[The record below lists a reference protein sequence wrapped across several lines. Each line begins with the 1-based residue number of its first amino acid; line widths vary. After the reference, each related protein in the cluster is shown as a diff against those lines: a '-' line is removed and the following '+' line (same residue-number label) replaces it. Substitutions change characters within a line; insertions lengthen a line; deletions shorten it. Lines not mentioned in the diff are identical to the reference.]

1 MPLPVI
7 EWYRNN
13 GDTPIFQSI
22 NDPYLYM
29 HELTAAQRNSDYH
42 CVVANAYLGT
52 NPQRSPV
59 TYSLSN
65 LIPVDELITYVDME
79 NWVVTM
85 ELGSSIKA
93 QYAVAVLED
102 VSLDVKISLFIREEN
117 IPPGVTISSNGL
129 VFSIISVI
137 QTPDDYEIPVSIVY
151 SNGRSMVTLQIQVR
165 GERVI

>member
-85 ELGSSIKA
+85 ELGSSIIA
-93 QYAVAVLED
+93 QYAAAYLKD
-102 VSLDVKISLFIREEN
+102 VGLKVGISLSISEEN
-117 IPPGVTISSNGL
+117 IPPGVTISFNGF
-129 VFSIISVI
+129 VSSIISVI
-137 QTPDDYEIPVSIVY
+137 QTPDDYEIPVLIVY
-151 SNGRSMVTLQIQVR
+151 THGRSMVTLQLQVR